1 MNTHLQLELLDSTD
15 EKTSF
20 FSFLISISK
29 YLKVQIF
36 YLIGMNKYF
45 LIFYTYEFN
54 GYFF

>member
-36 YLIGMNKYF
+36 NLIGMNKYF

>member
-20 FSFLISISK
+20 FSFLISIRK